1 MKQWILTKVKKWAET
16 IETLTKFFIQVIRR
30 RLIMDL

>member
-16 IETLTKFFIQVIRR
+16 IETLRKFFSQVIRR
-30 RLIMDL
+30 RLIIE